1 MSRAVTAEES
11 TGEHIVLVGAGHAHL
26 YIASH
31 AARLQALGARVTLIA
46 PGDTGYSGMASGVLG
61 GRYGPAEN
69 RIDPAGVARASGVH
83 YREDRVTGLDRAQR
97 MLQLAGGERLEY
109 DRVSFNVGSVVDVPA
124 EFADGPRLWPV
135 KPVTGLAE
143 LRAVLLEELGTR
155 EGETPE
161 VVVLGGGAT
170 GSEVTANLLAL
181 QGPRGQRP
189 GVTVVE
195 REGRLLPA
203 APASAALALAG
214 RLRQRGARVLT
225 ATRFEGL
232 MHAGIRTDRGPVAA
246 RHAIVATGLLAP
258 AVVEELGVPADRSGG
273 IHVDET
279 LRSPA
284 DERVFAVGDCAAF
297 LPSPLPR
304 IGVFGVRQAPIL
316 LRNLA
321 AAVSGDQPVAYRPQR
336 RWLSI
341 LDLGDGSGLLLYGHL
356 WFIGRPAQ
364 WLKQWLDRRFVQSFR
379 QD

>member
-1 MSRAVTAEES
+1 MSRPMAAEES

-26 YIASH
+26 YIASQ
-31 AARLQALGARVTLIA
+31 AARLLELGARVTLIA

-61 GRYGPAEN
+61 GRYEPGEN
-69 RIDPAGVARASGVH
+69 RIDPARVARASGVH
-83 YREDRVTGLDRAQR
+83 YRADRVTGLDPAQR
-97 MLQLAGGERLEY
+97 LLRLEGGERLAY

-124 EFADGPRLWPV
+124 TSTGGPRVWPV

-143 LRAVLLEELGTR
+143 LRAVLLEELGTQ
-155 EGETPE
+155 EGEAPE

-181 QGPRGQRP
+181 RGPRGQRL

-195 REGRLLPA
+195 RDGRLLPA

-232 MHAGIRTDRGPVAA
+232 TNDGIRTDRGPVAA
-246 RHAIVATGLLAP
+246 RHVIVATGLLAP
-258 AVVEELGVPADRSGG
+258 ALVEQLGVPADRSGG

-321 AAVSGDQPVAYRPQR
+321 AAVSGNQPIAYRPQR

-341 LDLGDGSGLLLYGHL
+341 LDLGDGTGLLLYGRL

-379 QD
+379 RD